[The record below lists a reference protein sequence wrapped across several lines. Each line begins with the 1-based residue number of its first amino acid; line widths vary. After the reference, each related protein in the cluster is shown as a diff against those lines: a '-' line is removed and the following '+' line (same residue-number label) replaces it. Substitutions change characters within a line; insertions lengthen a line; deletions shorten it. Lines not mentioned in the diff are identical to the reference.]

1 MPLSDATDKAPPG
14 PYRRC
19 QPAPIPCCAGAVQF
33 VHFTTMHPS
42 AIRVCLVEDSSL
54 VRLRLA
60 GMLRDLW
67 DVERVFEAATVA
79 EARRLLPTAKPHLV
93 VVDMRLPDGDGLEVV
108 AAAKRLTPQPA
119 VVVLTSYGY
128 DQLRATC
135 LEAGADQF
143 LDKRTEFD
151 RLPAIVAELCAH
163 HDPRAGAAP

>member
-1 MPLSDATDKAPPG
+1 
-14 PYRRC
+14 
-19 QPAPIPCCAGAVQF
+19 
-33 VHFTTMHPS
+33 MHPA

-54 VRLRLA
+54 VRLRLG

-67 DVERVFEAATVA
+67 DVEQVFEAATVA

-108 AAAKRLTPQPA
+108 AAAKRLRPQPA
-119 VVVLTSYGY
+119 VVVLTNYGY

-151 RLPAIVAELCAH
+151 RLPAIVADLCGH
-163 HDPRAGAAP
+163 RDPGAGAAR

>member
-1 MPLSDATDKAPPG
+1 
-14 PYRRC
+14 
-19 QPAPIPCCAGAVQF
+19 
-33 VHFTTMHPS
+33 MHPS
-42 AIRVCLVEDSSL
+42 PIRVFLVEDSSL

-67 DVERVFEAATVA
+67 DVEQVFEAATVA

-108 AAAKRLTPQPA
+108 AAAKLLRPRPA
-119 VVVLTSYGY
+119 VVVLTNYGY
-128 DQLRATC
+128 DQLRASC

-151 RLPAIVAELCAH
+151 RLPAIVADVRERR
-163 HDPRAGAAP
+163 DPGATAAP